1 VNAVRGHEPSDI
13 DYRRI
18 RIAAP
23 DARVHGFRDRRV
35 IERGHEIA
43 AVVRPKGGA

>member
-23 DARVHGFRDRRV
+23 DARVHGFPTV
-35 IERGHEIA
+35 A
-43 AVVRPKGGA
+43 